1 MTTWPFEDSFVVAYG
16 AICSV
21 ASALT
26 SKISIDRTGHQIRG
40 VETAQL
46 RPNPSDFLA
55 LLTSPKP
62 FGRWGNLGATWAQN
76 PLFYTPI
83 RSSRSVRPTDSTGLS
98 KLAIGSIP
106 IARSSHLV

>member
-62 FGRWGNLGATWAQN
+62 FGRWLRRFREVTI
-76 PLFYTPI
+76 PRPRRLILI
-83 RSSRSVRPTDSTGLS
+83 RFSRHTRTRGFLLISRS
-98 KLAIGSIP
+98 
-106 IARSSHLV
+106 

>member
-1 MTTWPFEDSFVVAYG
+1 PITTNWSPSLRPRSLRTSSGMTTWPFEDSFVVANG

-26 SKISIDRTGHQIRG
+26 SKISIDLTGHQIRG

-76 PLFYTPI
+76 PLFLYPNT
-83 RSSRSVRPTDSTGLS
+83 VFEEC
-98 KLAIGSIP
+98 KAN
-106 IARSSHLV
+106 